1 MARQPD
7 NVLLAKLERAEVLL
21 KQTEKG
27 YVPSAPRW
35 RVAMQLIDEV
45 EAALEPP
52 PKPKVPALGPLHPGG
67 KTLLQERLSHLTSGI
82 GWPAFDGGWK
92 AGMPVLAPEALT
104 VTKQSGSQGGDAFY
118 ARGASKIEYWFGHI
132 AGAPATGKAFKKGDR
147 MCVIA
152 NISASDGGPHLHLG
166 LNTVPLVG
174 QQLKWGKTGNGPDY
188 TYGAATVGAQLA
200 ILLDT

>member
-1 MARQPD
+1 MARPSDKQ
-7 NVLLAKLERAEVLL
+7 LLAKLERAEVLL

-35 RVAMQLIDEV
+35 KRAMQLIDEV
-45 EAALEPP
+45 QAALEPP
-52 PKPKVPALGPLHPGG
+52 PAAKVPALGPLHHGG

-92 AGMPVLAPEALT
+92 AGMAVLAPEALT
-104 VTKQSGSQGGDAFY
+104 VTKQSGSRGGDAFY

-132 AGAPATGKAFKKGDR
+132 AGAPATGKTFAKGAR

-152 NISASDGGPHLHLG
+152 NIGAGDGGPHLHLG
-166 LNTVPLVG
+166 LNTIPLVG
-174 QQLKWGKTGNGPDY
+174 QQLKYGRTGSGPPY
-188 TYGAATVGAQLA
+188 TIGAPTIGAQLA
-200 ILLDT
+200 ALMDT